1 MSFSYSGD
9 PESSGLDFVRSE
21 IGDTVESDALLQ
33 DEEIL
38 SAIKRQPNL
47 YMAAAKCADKITAL
61 FARDVNVKGDD
72 MAADAGERYLHY
84 KELAASLRVE
94 AGRGGSRS
102 VVGRIQPSKAEIIRR
117 TRPNGKDSF

>member
-38 SAIKRQPNL
+38 SAIKRQPSL
-47 YMAAAKCADKITAL
+47 YLAAAKCADKISAL
-61 FARDVNVKGDD
+61 FARDINVRGDD
-72 MAADAGERYLHY
+72 MAADAGERYRHY
-84 KELAASLRVE
+84 KELALSLRAE
-94 AGRGGSRS
+94 ARRGGSRS
-102 VVGRIQPSKAEIIRR
+102 VVGRIHLR
-117 TRPNGKDSF
+117 